1 MDDHQLH
8 QTVDRARAFDADA
21 WEALYRRL
29 YPRLH
34 AYARRRLASPH
45 CDDVVSEA
53 FARAMGAI
61 GRFNGRPTGFDG
73 WLFGILR
80 NVILEHY
87 RATRSDG
94 PGATGATTEPA
105 SDEAGPLDQLVAGER
120 AGAVRRAFERL
131 DAQDSELLELRV
143 LGELDAEA
151 VGAVLG
157 KRAGAVRMAQ
167 SRALA
172 RLGQLLQE
180 EGEED
185 REPTRR

>member
-1 MDDHQLH
+1 VDDDHWQ
-8 QTVDRARAFDADA
+8 QTLDRARRFDADA

-29 YPRLH
+29 YPRLC
-34 AYARRRLASPH
+34 AYARRRLTSSH
-45 CDDVVSEA
+45 CDDAVSEA

-61 GRFNGRPTGFDG
+61 ERFEGGPGSFDG

-87 RATRSDG
+87 RAARPGGPDG
-94 PGATGATTEPA
+94 AATTTELP

-131 DAQDSELLELRV
+131 DAHDRELLELRV
-143 LGELDAEA
+143 LGELDARA
-151 VGAVLG
+151 VGAALG

-172 RLGQLLQE
+172 RLGELLGDE
-180 EGEED
+180 TEVA
-185 REPTRR
+185 P